1 MGINWQ
7 IAGLP
12 AHPLLVH
19 LTVVAV
25 PLACIL
31 ALVIAFWPRAR
42 RWFSWGTPV
51 VALIAG
57 ISVPLAT
64 QSGGWLEGRV
74 QMTPVVQK
82 HVDEA
87 HNLLPWMGL
96 LMLAM
101 LAWWAWHA
109 FVTPRA
115 NSAGLLRTV
124 AIAGPI
130 VLTVLAFGTLAWV
143 VLIGHAGAAAAW
155 QGRG

>member
-1 MGINWQ
+1 MNIDWQ

-25 PLACIL
+25 PTAAIT
-31 ALVIAFWPRAR
+31 ALIVAFWPAAR
-42 RWFSWGTPV
+42 RWLSYGLPI
-51 VALIAG
+51 VALVAG
-57 ISVPLAT
+57 VSVPLAT
-64 QSGGWLEGRV
+64 ESGSWLEAH
-74 QMTPVVQK
+74 TPFTPLVQK

-101 LAWWAWHA
+101 LAWWAWHR
-109 FVTPRA
+109 FVVRHVGGA
-115 NSAGLLRTV
+115 ALVRTV
-124 AIAGPI
+124 AVAGPV
-130 VLTVLAFGTLAWV
+130 VLTVLAIGTLIEV

-155 QGRG
+155 QGRA